1 MNRYNPL
8 FIVLLLFVAENINAQ
23 QLFQKKYES
32 TNASRAYSVDL
43 TKDGGFILAG
53 SYDVSGLLSAE
64 YYVVK
69 LDANGDT
76 LWANTYGPT
85 LDTTI
90 TSNRDGAGN
99 EAYNVIQTFD
109 LGYMVVGEAHAFG
122 SGSSDI
128 FALKLT
134 TTGDTVWT
142 KTYGG
147 INSDYSYKVIQLAD
161 SGYILS
167 GYTET
172 YGSGIRDIYVLRINK
187 LGDTLWAKA
196 YGGSGIDG
204 SNDMVQTQDGGF
216 AIVGNTFSFGE
227 GVSDVY
233 VIKINASGALQWA
246 NAYGGL
252 LNDFGNAITETS
264 DSGFVISGS
273 TESFGSGQRDIYI
286 LKIDSI
292 GNLIWSKAM
301 GGSENESGKSIL
313 ELPNKDIVVFGNTR
327 SYGKG
332 FEDYYLI
339 KLNSLGDTIMT
350 RTYGG
355 TSIDFGESIKQTI
368 DKGFI
373 MAGYTNSFN
382 TWNYDI
388 YLVKTDSL
396 GNSGCHQNSTSTIVV
411 NPLTVK
417 TTTASSESS
426 GSGITNP
433 ILKIG
438 NTLTKPINVCSI
450 NSVYELTI
458 NNELIIYPNP
468 TRNYFS
474 IQDKNN
480 LPDKNF
486 TILVLDI
493 QGKLI
498 QQFILNKENT
508 QIDISHLKKGIYF
521 AKIETSI
528 GVITKKIVKH

>member
-85 LDTTI
+85 VDTTI

-134 TTGDTVWT
+134 TTGDTAWT

-301 GGSENESGKSIL
+301 G
-313 ELPNKDIVVFGNTR
+313 
-327 SYGKG
+327 
-332 FEDYYLI
+332 
-339 KLNSLGDTIMT
+339 
-350 RTYGG
+350 
-355 TSIDFGESIKQTI
+355 
-368 DKGFI
+368 
-373 MAGYTNSFN
+373 
-382 TWNYDI
+382 
-388 YLVKTDSL
+388 
-396 GNSGCHQNSTSTIVV
+396 
-411 NPLTVK
+411 
-417 TTTASSESS
+417 
-426 GSGITNP
+426 
-433 ILKIG
+433 
-438 NTLTKPINVCSI
+438 
-450 NSVYELTI
+450 
-458 NNELIIYPNP
+458 
-468 TRNYFS
+468 
-474 IQDKNN
+474 
-480 LPDKNF
+480 
-486 TILVLDI
+486 
-493 QGKLI
+493 
-498 QQFILNKENT
+498 
-508 QIDISHLKKGIYF
+508 
-521 AKIETSI
+521 
-528 GVITKKIVKH
+528 